1 MEEEIEDRFGTI
13 PPPVRNVIDIA
24 LIKAD
29 AHSLGIT
36 EVTQN
41 DKGIM
46 FVFEAKRIDMK
57 AISGIIAKSKGKALF
72 SAGERPYLMI
82 RETTDSQKETL
93 SNIKFL
99 LQSMKELQSA

>member
-1 MEEEIEDRFGTI
+1 M
-13 PPPVRNVIDIA
+13 RNVIDIA

-82 RETTDSQKETL
+82 RENDRYHKKETL